1 MTLQCRATNLFSH
14 CVFTLSAHHSSLLR
28 VWLYSLC
35 RPRID
40 FLILG
45 RWSHFKVEVVPK
57 QTWTPQNLTHVHT
70 GKYYHK
76 QWRELNVKK
85 KYCTYTSE
93 LETDI
98 NCCAFRYAVPTEI
111 DSSFLSTLVDSY
123 CWWVEAKSLL
133 QHLCTQRKQTFSVG
147 TTWNWFKL
155 CLDLVTNPQPVM
167 NELQHSLRPQIYFYF
182 L

>member
-28 VWLYSLC
+28 VGLYSLC

-45 RWSHFKVEVVPK
+45 RWSHFKVEVVLK

-85 KYCTYTSE
+85 YCAYTSE

-123 CWWVEAKSLL
+123 CWWVETKSLL
-133 QHLCTQRKQTFSVG
+133 QYLCTQRKQTFSHRYYMKLVQTVSRLG
-147 TTWNWFKL
+147 NQSTTRYEWTATLLTATDF
-155 CLDLVTNPQPVM
+155 
-167 NELQHSLRPQIYFYF
+167 FYF